1 MAVKKKTMKGGKVP
15 FTFSLD
21 MFRRSPKKQENTI
34 RNRYSDPVN
43 FSESIVKTPTT
54 NIEKN
59 KYLSVINKMKE
70 TYQKINSSS
79 FPVNQLE
86 SKVKAFISFSKQF
99 RKYND
104 PSLDDVKR
112 ILIEKIID
120 KINGNKNLTFAELLD
135 LLIIFKNL
143 SNQIDQSIGIDIYT
157 STNIILNRLQTQLHK
172 EIHTKTNIQDLIEL
186 IRKLDSINELLKN
199 GNTILKNNIEHLKYI
214 LNQRIQILQQTKP
227 HQNNSQPSM
236 HQQNNFQKNR
246 LQQTGPNQTNH
257 PQNNFQQTGLRQ
269 NNFQQTGLQQ
279 NSSQQFQVN
288 NRPNKLKQSLKNT
301 QNGYTNH
308 EKIREIANQIFELL
322 SRKFDLA
329 IEFLDTIG
337 NSRIKKGY
345 NNSLVNNAVY
355 ENKDLAKN
363 IRILYDLWIEFTKWN
378 SKYLS
383 SFTNADKSKLENQAT
398 IIEDKK
404 QVYSQ
409 KMLEKQKYVNYT
421 K

>member
-1 MAVKKKTMKGGKVP
+1 MAQKKKNMKGGKIP
-15 FTFSLD
+15 FSLD
-21 MFRRSPKKQENTI
+21 MFRRSPKKQEHTN
-34 RNRYSDPVN
+34 RNRYQDPVN
-43 FSESIVKTPTT
+43 FSESIVKTPIT
-54 NIEKN
+54 NIGKTSITNIGKN
-59 KYLSVINKMKE
+59 QYLSTISKMKE

-99 RKYND
+99 SKYND

-112 ILIEKIID
+112 ILIKKIMD
-120 KINGNKNLTFAELLD
+120 KIRGNEKLTFAELLD
-135 LLIIFKNL
+135 LLIIFKKL
-143 SNQIDQSIGIDIYT
+143 SNQIDQIDQSIGIYIYT
-157 STNIILNRLQTQLHK
+157 STNIIIVRLQDQLHK

-236 HQQNNFQKNR
+236 RQ
-246 LQQTGPNQTNH
+246 
-257 PQNNFQQTGLRQ
+257 Q

-288 NRPNKLKQSLKNT
+288 NSPNKLKQSLKNT

-308 EKIREIANQIFELL
+308 EKIRKIANQIFELL

-363 IRILYDLWIEFTKWN
+363 IRILYDLWVEFTKSD
-378 SKYLS
+378 SKYLWV
-383 SFTNADKSKLENQAT
+383 FQDKDKLKLEKQAS

-404 QVYSQ
+404 QKYSQ
-409 KMLEKQKYVNYT
+409 KMYEKQKYVNYT
-421 K
+421 E

>member
-1 MAVKKKTMKGGKVP
+1 MAQKKKNMKGGKIP
-15 FTFSLD
+15 FSLD
-21 MFRRSPKKQENTI
+21 MFRRSPKKQEHTN
-34 RNRYSDPVN
+34 RNRYPDPVN
-43 FSESIVKTPTT
+43 FSESIVKTPIT
-54 NIEKN
+54 NIGKTPITNIGKN
-59 KYLSVINKMKE
+59 QYLSTINKMKE

-99 RKYND
+99 SKYND

-112 ILIEKIID
+112 ILIKKIMD
-120 KINGNKNLTFAELLD
+120 KIRGNEKLTFAELLD
-135 LLIIFKNL
+135 LLIIFKKL
-143 SNQIDQSIGIDIYT
+143 SNQIDQIDQSIGIYIYT
-157 STNIILNRLQTQLHK
+157 STNIIIVRLQDQLHK

-199 GNTILKNNIEHLKYI
+199 SNTILKNNIKYLKYI

-236 HQQNNFQKNR
+236 RQQNNFQKNR

-257 PQNNFQQTGLRQ
+257 PQNNFQQTGL
-269 NNFQQTGLQQ
+269 QQ

-288 NRPNKLKQSLKNT
+288 NSPNKLKQSLKNT

-308 EKIREIANQIFELL
+308 EKIRKIANQIFELL

-378 SKYLS
+378 SKYSS
-383 SFTNADKSKLENQAT
+383 SFKNADKSKLEKQAS

-404 QVYSQ
+404 QEYSQ
-409 KMLEKQKYVNYT
+409 KMYEKQKYVNYHQ
-421 K
+421 